1 MSEEVSEKV
10 TIVDSLEEEKE
21 ELRSRV
27 YQKTEEQFSREQ
39 ELIKKVNGQLGPN
52 QNLKKIYICIYLCIK
67 KVRK

>member
-1 MSEEVSEKV
+1 M

-39 ELIKKVNGQLGPN
+39 ELIKKVNGRLGPTGN
-52 QNLKKIYICIYLCIK
+52 YIHIYIIYVFNDIYILYM
-67 KVRK
+67 

>member
-39 ELIKKVNGQLGPN
+39 ELIKKVNGRLGPTGN
-52 QNLKKIYICIYLCIK
+52 YIHIYYICI
-67 KVRK
+67 